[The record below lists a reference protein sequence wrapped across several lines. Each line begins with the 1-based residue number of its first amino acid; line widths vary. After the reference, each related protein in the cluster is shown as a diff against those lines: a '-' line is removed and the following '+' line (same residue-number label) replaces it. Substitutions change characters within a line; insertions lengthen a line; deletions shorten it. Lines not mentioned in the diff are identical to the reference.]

1 MFEAVPNV
9 YTADTYPGQ
18 VHPVWER
25 RTKRLHIHTKCYV
38 LCGRICPLFTVYLGM
53 LTLGL
58 FVTSLAALFIIKKAI
73 DYQNTIKNIRY
84 VIVKKSIP
92 IAFSSRHSHALWT
105 AISLAL
111 GMYSTEKDFGVCCE
125 AFQARFLGDPMKSS
139 INLASTLSVPWVM
152 AWPYWDLGAIP
163 NDASYQVS
171 AFPQVETNLLI
182 ADAAVIKVAFYTVI
196 VLIDFH

>member
-84 VIVKKSIP
+84 VIVKKSVP
-92 IAFSSRHSHALWT
+92 IAFSSRHSHAL
-105 AISLAL
+105 
-111 GMYSTEKDFGVCCE
+111 
-125 AFQARFLGDPMKSS
+125 
-139 INLASTLSVPWVM
+139 
-152 AWPYWDLGAIP
+152 
-163 NDASYQVS
+163 
-171 AFPQVETNLLI
+171 
-182 ADAAVIKVAFYTVI
+182 
-196 VLIDFH
+196 